1 MAVSNSGSSV
11 LVTGNNNTLAN
22 FTPTNVKVQDGTIY
36 TITSKTRGNDTNGDI
51 LLSKGSN
58 VNLTLDSRNTF
69 ICNCA
74 EINNGLATDAPLDNL
89 FLSIKDATL
98 IMKTGVV
105 SEVIAPM
112 KGNAQTQI
120 HFKTIGCTWN
130 SIHPDTELV
139 GSTIFFEA
147 GGDGHIGKHKNA
159 IVDGVKMLWKAK
171 ARNEFVLGIHPNWDE
186 TNKPGVLPSLRF
198 VSVDGNDYISFFT
211 WNVNKT
217 PAGVN
222 NAFMVNPDWCYDVAL
237 PNTKPTS
244 IRRTYRRGDATM
256 LSSSYWGAIT
266 MNIMYL
272 WIDPYT
278 TISDLGV
285 IDSKKSYLNKID
297 YPNVGTSTIDNNSD
311 IIAMRFSP
319 TIQENNGDKL
329 NGVSIVVFNNNVNTN
344 INNLSIFRDK
354 IAAIGYTNTNGK
366 FMITEPVV
374 KNYSDY
380 NSHLTDSL
388 VVKNRTANKYHKWW
402 EDEAKL
408 IIVYDS
414 RNTTGLNTGETY
426 ETFTISYR
434 KEGFVFKSY
443 NYNFKQPYSPLESLV
458 TDVNYD
464 SSINTSLPVSYSN
477 GVTTITLPNSEI
489 DLDTIYKE
497 IIDFHSSLES
507 TKLNTILPITQNT
520 AGVFTFNSNLVFN
533 KSADT
538 KIVSGIFITR
548 MKANFDLTFLDSY
561 LKVLYEDINGMNFI
575 LTCNVNFSFYGER
588 YTSGVKSIIPFES
601 GLTYKNIRLK
611 DNEYIDC
618 VIGGFGYITKYV
630 RLTKSSNFEIHL
642 DNDSIVN
649 KTYTTEYLDSIKSYF
664 RTVVDTPTTYAI
676 EIMNDMSAYNATEF
690 LSGFAWWVYKYG
702 DILAILELKV
712 KKLNPLARI
721 YEYGDGY
728 IVNNTNGFKIRLTN
742 DITIN
747 RVEGYY
753 IPIMVVD
760 NGDFETLSLN
770 TSDINLS
777 LPKYSENQATI
788 STATIESL
796 IANINNSVNNS
807 LNTNTIL
814 VDLNTKMDEYGAKLN
829 SFESINS
836 DLLKLKNNVN
846 KTSGTR
852 IS

>member
-1 MAVSNSGSSV
+1 MAVSNSGSNV
-11 LVTGNNNTLAN
+11 LVTGSNNTLAN

-36 TITSKTRGNDTNGDI
+36 TITSKTKGNNTNGDI

-74 EINNGLATDAPLDNL
+74 EVYNGLATDSPLTNL

-105 SEVIAPM
+105 SEILAPM
-112 KGNAQTQI
+112 KGNEQTQI

-130 SIHPDTELV
+130 SIHPSVELK

-147 GGDGHIGKHKNA
+147 GGDGHIGKHKDA
-159 IVDGVKMLWKAK
+159 TVDGVKMLWKSK
-171 ARNEFVLGIHPNWDE
+171 TRNEFVLGIHPNWDE
-186 TNKPGVLPSLRF
+186 TDKPDVLPNLRF
-198 VSVDGNDYISFFT
+198 ISVDGNDYISFFT

-217 PAGVN
+217 PADVN

-237 PNTKPTS
+237 PNTKPAS

-278 TISDLGV
+278 TISSLGV
-285 IDSKKSYLNKID
+285 IDSGKSYLNKID

-319 TIQENNGDKL
+319 TLQENNGDKI
-329 NGVSIVVFNNNVNTN
+329 NGVSIVVFNNNINTN

-366 FMITEPVV
+366 FMITEPST
-374 KNYSDY
+374 KNYNDY

-402 EDEAKL
+402 ENETKL
-408 IIVYDS
+408 IIVHDT
-414 RNTTGLNTGETY
+414 RNTTGLNAGETY
-426 ETFTISYR
+426 ESFTISYR

-443 NYNFKQPYSPLESLV
+443 NYDFKQPYMPLESLV
-458 TDVNYD
+458 MDVNYN
-464 SSINTSLPVSYSN
+464 SNINTTLPVSYSN
-477 GVTTITLPNSEI
+477 GVTTITLPNGEI

-507 TKLNTILPITQNT
+507 TKLNTTLPLTQNT
-520 AGVFTFNSNLVFN
+520 PGVLTFNSNLVFN
-533 KSADT
+533 KSINT
-538 KIVSGIFITR
+538 KIVSGTFITR

-561 LKVLYEDINGMNFI
+561 LKVLYEDINGMNFM

-588 YTSGVKSIIPFES
+588 YTSGVKSIVPFES
-601 GLTYKNIRLK
+601 GLSYKNIRLK

-630 RLTKSSNFEIHL
+630 KLTKNSNFEIYL

-649 KTYTTEYLDSIKSYF
+649 KTYTIEYLDSIKSYF
-664 RTVVDTPTTYAI
+664 RTVIDSPTTYAI
-676 EIMNDMSAYNATEF
+676 EIMNDMSSYNATEF

-702 DILAILELKV
+702 DILAALELKV
-712 KKLNPLARI
+712 KKLSTTARI

-742 DITIN
+742 DITVN

-760 NGDFETLSLN
+760 NGDFKTLSLN

-788 STATIESL
+788 STATIEAL
-796 IANINNSVNNS
+796 ISNINNSVDNS
-807 LNTNTIL
+807 LNTNTML
-814 VDLNTKMDEYGAKLN
+814 LDLNTKMDTYGAKLN
-829 SFESINS
+829 SFESISS
-836 DLLKLKNNVN
+836 DLLKLKNSTN
-846 KTSGTR
+846 KAAGTR

>member
-112 KGNAQTQI
+112 KGNEQTQI

>member
-1 MAVSNSGSSV
+1 MAVSNSSSSV
-11 LVTGNNNTLAN
+11 LVTGSNNTLAN
-22 FTPTNVKVQDGTIY
+22 FTPTNVKVQDSTIY
-36 TITSKTRGNDTNGDI
+36 TITNKTKGNDTKGDI

-74 EINNGLATDAPLDNL
+74 VINNGLASDVPLDNL
-89 FLSIKDATL
+89 FLSIKDVTL

-112 KGNAQTQI
+112 KGNEQTQI

-186 TNKPGVLPSLRF
+186 TNKPDVLPNLRF

-217 PAGVN
+217 PADVN

-237 PNTKPTS
+237 PNTKPAS

-319 TIQENNGDKL
+319 TIQENNGNKIVD
-329 NGVSIVVFNNNVNTN
+329 VSIVVFNNNINAS
-344 INNLSIFRDK
+344 INNLTVFRDK
-354 IAAIGYTNTNGK
+354 IAAIGYTNTNGR
-366 FMITEPVV
+366 FMITEPAI

-380 NSHLTDSL
+380 NSHLTDSI

-402 EDEAKL
+402 ENETKL
-408 IIVYDS
+408 IIVHDS
-414 RNTTGLNTGETY
+414 RNTTGLNAGETY
-426 ETFTISYR
+426 ENFTISYR
-434 KEGFVFKSY
+434 REGFIFKSY
-443 NYNFKQPYSPLESLV
+443 TYNFKQPYSPTETLIE
-458 TDVNYD
+458 DNNYNH
-464 SSINTSLPVSYSN
+464 SINTTLPITYLN
-477 GVTTITLPNSEI
+477 GVTTVTLPNDDI
-489 DLDTIYKE
+489 DLDIIYKT
-497 IIDFHSSLES
+497 IIDFHSTIEN
-507 TKLNTILPITQNT
+507 TRLNTVLPVTQNSN
-520 AGVFTFNSNLVFN
+520 GIFTFTSGLAFN
-533 KSADT
+533 RGANT
-538 KIVSGIFITR
+538 KINAGTIITT
-548 MKANFDLTFLDSY
+548 MKANIDLTY
-561 LKVLYEDINGMNFI
+561 IENIIKVPYEDINGANFV
-575 LTCNVNFSFYGER
+575 LTCNVNFSFYGEK

-601 GLTYKNIRLK
+601 DLTFKNIRLK
-611 DNEYIDC
+611 SNEYIEC
-618 VIGGFGYITKYV
+618 VIGGFGHVTKYV
-630 RLTKSSNFEIHL
+630 KLTKSSLFTIYL
-642 DNDSIVN
+642 DNDKLIN
-649 KTYTTEYLDSIKSYF
+649 KTYPIAYLESIKSHF
-664 RTVVDTPTTYAI
+664 RTVVDSPTTYAI
-676 EIMNDMSAYNATEF
+676 EIMEDMSEFKASEF
-690 LSGFAWWVYKYG
+690 LSGFAWWVFKYG
-702 DILAILELKV
+702 DVLAALELYV
-712 KKLNPLARI
+712 KKINANTKI
-721 YEYGDGY
+721 YEYGEGY

-742 DITIN
+742 DITVN
-747 RVEGYY
+747 RGEGYY
-753 IPIMVVD
+753 IPIMILD
-760 NGDFETLSLN
+760 NGDFKTLSLN
-770 TSDINLS
+770 TSGINLS
-777 LPKYSENQATI
+777 LPKYAESQASI
-788 STATIESL
+788 STDTIESL
-796 IANINNSVNNS
+796 ITNINNGINNS
-807 LNTNTIL
+807 LNNSTML
-814 VDLNTKMDEYGAKLN
+814 VDLNNKMDLYGKKLVGLEN
-829 SFESINS
+829 INA
-836 DLLKLKNNVN
+836 DLVKLKVN
-846 KTSGTR
+846 TNKAAGTR

>member
-1 MAVSNSGSSV
+1 MAVSNSGSNV

-22 FTPTNVKVQDGTIY
+22 FTPTNVKVQDSTIY
-36 TITSKTRGNDTNGDI
+36 TITNKTKGNDTKGNI

-58 VNLTLDSRNTF
+58 VNLTLDSRDTF

-74 EINNGLATDAPLDNL
+74 EINNGLATDVPLNNMY
-89 FLSIKDATL
+89 LSIKDAKL
-98 IMKTGVV
+98 ILKTGTV

-112 KGNAQTQI
+112 KGNEQTQV

-130 SIHPDTELV
+130 SIHPSVDLR
-139 GSTIFFEA
+139 GSSIFFEA
-147 GGDGHIGKHKNA
+147 GGDGHIGKHKDA
-159 IVDGVKMLWKAK
+159 VVDGVKLLWKSK
-171 ARNEFVLGIHPNWDE
+171 SRNEFVLGIHPNWDE
-186 TNKPGVLPSLRF
+186 TNKPDIIPNLRF
-198 VSVDGNDYISFFT
+198 ISVDGNDYISFFT

-217 PAGVN
+217 PADVN

-256 LSSSYWGAIT
+256 RSDSYWGTIT

-272 WIDPYT
+272 WIDPFT
-278 TISDLGV
+278 TISNLGV
-285 IDSKKSYLNKID
+285 IDSKKSYLNKIE

-329 NGVSIVVFNNNVNTN
+329 YGVSIVVFNNNINTN

-354 IAAIGYTNTNGK
+354 IAAIGYTNDNGK
-366 FMITEPVV
+366 FTITEPVT
-374 KNYSDY
+374 KNYNDY
-380 NSHLTDSL
+380 YDMLTDSL

-402 EDEAKL
+402 ENEAKL
-408 IIVYDS
+408 IIVHDT

-426 ETFTISYR
+426 ESFTISYR

-443 NYNFKQPYSPLESLV
+443 NYDFKQPYMPLESLI

-464 SSINTSLPVSYSN
+464 SSISASLPVSYNN
-477 GVTTITLPNSEI
+477 GVTTVTLPNSEI
-489 DLDTIYKE
+489 DLDIIYKE
-497 IIDFHSSLES
+497 IIDFHSSLEN
-507 TKLNTILPITQNT
+507 TKLNTTLPLTQNT
-520 AGVFTFNSNLVFN
+520 AGVLTFNSNLVFN
-533 KSADT
+533 KSPNT
-538 KIVSGIFITR
+538 KIVSGVFITR

-561 LKVLYEDINGMNFI
+561 LKVLYEDINGTNFM

-618 VIGGFGYITKYV
+618 VIGGFGYITKYIK
-630 RLTKSSNFEIHL
+630 LTKNSNFEVYL

-664 RTVVDTPTTYAI
+664 RTVIDSPTTYAI
-676 EIMNDMSAYNATEF
+676 EIMSDMSTYNATEF
-690 LSGFAWWVYKYG
+690 LSGFAWWVYRYG
-702 DILAILELKV
+702 DILAALELKV
-712 KKLNPLARI
+712 KKLSSLARI

-760 NGDFETLSLN
+760 NGDFKTLSLN

-788 STATIESL
+788 STATIEAL
-796 IANINNSVNNS
+796 ISNINNSVNNS

-814 VDLNTKMDEYGAKLN
+814 IDLNTKMDIYGTKLN

-836 DLLKLKNNVN
+836 DLLKLKNTAN
-846 KTSGTR
+846 KAVGTR